1 MTKNKFTHIIITI
14 ILLVSFTVPIY
25 AADFGGSLQCK
36 SAVLME
42 ASTGRILYEKNA
54 NEALPPAS
62 VTKVMTLLLIMEAI
76 DSGKIKLSDMVTVSD
91 YAASMGGSQV
101 YLKVGEEMSVEEMIK
116 CVVIASAN
124 DCAVA
129 LAEFLCGSE
138 EAFVAAMNTRAK
150 ELGMNNTSFENT
162 NGLDD
167 TAKNHVISAM
177 DIAIMSREL
186 IKHDLILKY
195 SSTWMDT
202 IRDGAFGLT
211 NTNRLVRFYSG
222 ANGLKTGST
231 AKAQFCI
238 SATAMRDG
246 MQLIAVIMAAPTRD
260 IRNNEAKQ
268 LLDFGF
274 SNYGVYTMQG
284 GKTEPIA
291 VKGGVKPQCEL
302 EYSGFSAVL
311 EKEKISGITQ
321 RFELPEEIESPVN
334 KGDTVGRV
342 VLEYNGEEIRSTDIY
357 ANEEIKEIGF
367 FEILRRVFCGFCL
380 S

>member
-1 MTKNKFTHIIITI
+1 MSKIKFMHIIIVI
-14 ILLVSFTVPIY
+14 IMVAMLSLPIC
-25 AADFGGSLQCK
+25 AAEFGGTLECK

-42 ASTGRILYEKNA
+42 ASTGRVLFEKNA

-62 VTKVMTLLLIMEAI
+62 VTKVMTLLLVMEAV
-76 DSGKIKLSDMVTVSD
+76 DSGKIKLSDMVTASEH
-91 YAASMGGSQV
+91 ASSMGGSQV

-129 LAEFLCGSE
+129 LAEHLYGSE
-138 EAFVAAMNTRAK
+138 DAFVSAMNEKAK
-150 ELGMNNTSFENT
+150 QLGMNNTNFENT

-167 TAKNHVISAM
+167 TAVNHVTSAM

-186 IKHDLILKY
+186 IKHDIILKY

-202 IRDGAFGLT
+202 IRNGSFGLT
-211 NTNRLVRFYSG
+211 NTNRLIRFYSG

-231 AKAQFCI
+231 SKALFCI
-238 SATAMRDG
+238 SATAKRDG

-260 IRNNEAKQ
+260 IRNNEAKM

-274 SNYGVYTMQG
+274 SNYGIYTMPG
-284 GKTEPIA
+284 GKTDKIA
-291 VKGGVKPQCEL
+291 VNGGVKDFCEL
-302 EYSGFSAVL
+302 EYPDISLVV

-321 RFELPEEIESPVN
+321 RFELPEKLSCPIE
-334 KGDTVGRV
+334 KGEKVGRV
-342 VLEYNGEEIRSTDIY
+342 VLEYNGEEISSTDIRTCEGI
-357 ANEEIKEIGF
+357 AEIGF
-367 FEILRRVFCGFCL
+367 FDIFMRVLKGLCL
-380 S
+380 G